1 MSQGESLKNIIV
13 SYHFVLSKN
22 GLSEQKNSASYAV
35 FSGWSGFRFR
45 CFVVRTLLE
54 TFWLSLVMPRTSR
67 STNNSLSAGL
77 PTKDFLPSTATS
89 ESPVTSTASSSWWS
103 QLADSLTEAVARAI
117 RNSISAIIS
126 SIQSNASSH
135 VASSVRLR
143 AFLLAGLHVCSYVY
157 ASVGHYRLDV
167 GPPRGSYSLHFR
179 IARRY

>member
-1 MSQGESLKNIIV
+1 M
-13 SYHFVLSKN
+13 
-22 GLSEQKNSASYAV
+22 
-35 FSGWSGFRFR
+35 
-45 CFVVRTLLE
+45 VRPLLE

-77 PTKDFLPSTATS
+77 PTKGSLPSTATS
-89 ESPVTSTASSSWWS
+89 ESPVTRTASSSWS
-103 QLADSLTEAVARAI
+103 LELADSLTEAVVRAI
-117 RNSISAIIS
+117 GDSIPAIIS

-135 VASSVRLR
+135 VASSLRLR
-143 AFLLAGLHVCSYVY
+143 AFLLAGLHNRYFIQRPLRVRVQVTVFLRWLQVRYPSRVCSYVY